1 MVFRPVSHD
10 HRPPTLQ
17 TPGDSPRQVR
27 PPSGGKR
34 MPPPGVL
41 EDSAIRQT
49 AKVREVV
56 RPVPSRDDVAGY
68 AMTHVYVRRFWVA
81 AIGPGAVADLLRL
94 AAAAQSGRSLRR
106 PTHLPSLLR
115 EGLVSHAGGNLYVP
129 ESVPRVPS
137 RLVRTMPPALRRAH
151 RRHTAPEPTDRVRSP
166 PRSS

>member
-1 MVFRPVSHD
+1 MVSRPASRD
-10 HRPPTLQ
+10 HRFSTLQ

-41 EDSAIRQT
+41 GDRAIRQT
-49 AKVREVV
+49 ARVREIV
-56 RPVPSRDDVAGY
+56 RPVPSGHEVAGY
-68 AMTHVYVRRFWVA
+68 TMTHAYVRRFWVA

-115 EGLVSHAGGNLYVP
+115 EGLVSHTGGNLYVP
-129 ESVPRVPS
+129 DSVPRVPS
-137 RLVRTMPPALRRAH
+137 RLVRSMPPALRRAH
-151 RRHTAPEPTDRVRSP
+151 RQHAAHSR
-166 PRSS
+166 